1 MSAKHGTRH
10 RYIDGCRCDDCKAAN
25 RDYQRDLRWRHA
37 NGEAGQRA
45 TVVSL
50 PAAQEPVVSGPGPVE
65 RAVTSEIGGLTQA
78 DMRPALVETA
88 VSLAKILDNPGAV
101 SQQPADAGKLAD
113 ILNRSHKG
121 AAPRRGGLKLV
132 RAMTTTEGGA

>member
-1 MSAKHGTRH
+1 MSAQHGTRH

-50 PAAQEPVVSGPGPVE
+50 PAAQEPVVSGRGPVE

-78 DMRPALVETA
+78 DMRPALVEP
-88 VSLAKILDNPGAV
+88 SRWRKILDNPGAV
-101 SQQPADAGKLAD
+101 SQQPAAAGKLAD
-113 ILNRSHKG
+113 ILTARTRV
-121 AAPRRGGLKLV
+121 RRLV
-132 RAMTTTEGGA
+132 GVA

>member
-1 MSAKHGTRH
+1 MSAQHGTRH

-78 DMRPALVETA
+78 DMRPALVEP
-88 VSLAKILDNPGAV
+88 SRWRKILDNPGAV

>member
-50 PAAQEPVVSGPGPVE
+50 PAAQEPVVSGRGTVE

-78 DMRPALVETA
+78 EMRPALVEP
-88 VSLAKILDNPGAV
+88 SRWRKILDNPGAV
-101 SQQPADAGKLAD
+101 SQQPAAAGKLAD
-113 ILNRSHKG
+113 ILDRSHKG

>member
-1 MSAKHGTRH
+1 MSAQHGTRH

-78 DMRPALVETA
+78 DMRPALVEPSRWPKFWTTPGRCHSSPRPRASWPTSSTA
-88 VSLAKILDNPGAV
+88 RTRV
-101 SQQPADAGKLAD
+101 
-113 ILNRSHKG
+113 
-121 AAPRRGGLKLV
+121 RRLV
-132 RAMTTTEGGA
+132 GVA